1 MLPLLA
7 ILPNITDLFT
17 DANATVTQLMAA
29 HGYLAVFGLMLV
41 EGASLPVPSE
51 IVLPLAGYFAAKGTM
66 NVFLAFVFAL
76 LGSTGGLIIDYTIG
90 YVIGKDI
97 VYKHLERFH
106 VKKSSLDAFDTWF
119 ARNGVAAVFFSRLIP
134 VLRTLMSFPA
144 GFAKMPL
151 KKFFLYSI
159 TGSVIWDSVLI
170 AFGYYLLSAKSAEIV
185 MAAIGVF
192 AIVMYVV
199 FKLAMKRIRH

>member
-1 MLPLLA
+1 
-7 ILPNITDLFT
+7 
-17 DANATVTQLMAA
+17 
-29 HGYLAVFGLMLV
+29 
-41 EGASLPVPSE
+41 
-51 IVLPLAGYFAAKGTM
+51 PLAGYFAAKGTF
-66 NVFLAFVFAL
+66 NVFFAFGFAL
-76 LGSTGGLIIDYTIG
+76 LGSIGGLMIDYTIG

-106 VKKSSLDAFDTWF
+106 VKRESLDEFDAWF

-159 TGSVIWDSVLI
+159 SGSVIWDAVLI
-170 AFGYYLLSAKSAEIV
+170 AFGYYLLSVNSAV
-185 MAAIGVF
+185 VVLGGIGVF
-192 AIVMYVV
+192 AILLYVV
-199 FKLAMKRIRH
+199 FKIALRRIRH